1 MLFGRRELSRT
12 ELLEKAGTAVKK
24 KNWKKAVSLYE
35 DALSKSPGDFEIHA
49 KLAPVLVKTGDESKA
64 WQSFTKS
71 YRGFKDSGFHDRAIA
86 VLKSAAI
93 NLPKELKCW
102 ENLANAYIERGK
114 NHEAVDAY
122 LLGRKNFKDKDEVK
136 TAIKLLYKAFDL
148 RQWNYDITFD
158 LAKAYQTD
166 NDNRR
171 ALELY
176 LGLEKRSKGK
186 QLRAVRWKLIGADD
200 FSFTRLWL
208 WMRAAFTGR

>member
-1 MLFGRRELSRT
+1 MLFGKKEFTRV

-24 KNWKKAVSLYE
+24 KKWKKAVSIYE
-35 DALSKSPGDFEIHA
+35 EALSKSPGDFEIHA
-49 KLAPVLVKTGDESKA
+49 KLAPILVKTGDETKA

-86 VLKSAAI
+86 VLKSAAT
-93 NLPKELKCW
+93 NMPKELKCW

-114 NHEAVDAY
+114 NHEAVETY
-122 LLGRKNFKDKDEVK
+122 ISGRGHFKHKDEVK
-136 TAIKLLYKAFDL
+136 SAIKLLYKAFDL
-148 RQWNYDITFD
+148 RQWDYPITFD

-176 LGLEKRSKGK
+176 LGLEKRTKGK
-186 QLRAVRWKLIGADD
+186 QLRAVRWKLIGCDD
-200 FSFTRLWL
+200 FSFHRVWL
-208 WMRAAFTGR
+208 WMRAALTGR